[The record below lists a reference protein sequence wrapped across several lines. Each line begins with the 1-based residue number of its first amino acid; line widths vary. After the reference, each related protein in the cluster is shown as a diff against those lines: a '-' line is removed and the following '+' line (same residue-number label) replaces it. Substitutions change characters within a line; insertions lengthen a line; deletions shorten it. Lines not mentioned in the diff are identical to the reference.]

1 MSIGGAEFSQKAE
14 GDVLS
19 VRIEGEVDHHSAVS
33 LREEVDREIL
43 EVRPKRLELD
53 LSGVSFMDSSG
64 IGLIMGRYNLMKE
77 LEGELVVAKTGPAT
91 ERILRLAG
99 LDRMVQI
106 NDGNA
111 AKNESRAGN
120 GRQKRKI

>member
-43 EVRPKRLELD
+43 EVHPKRLELD

-77 LEGELVVAKTGPAT
+77 LEGELVVEKTGPAT

-106 NDGNA
+106 NGGNA
-111 AKNESRAGN
+111 AKNERRAGN

>member
-64 IGLIMGRYNLMKE
+64 IGLIMGR
-77 LEGELVVAKTGPAT
+77 
-91 ERILRLAG
+91 
-99 LDRMVQI
+99 
-106 NDGNA
+106 
-111 AKNESRAGN
+111 
-120 GRQKRKI
+120 

>member
-1 MSIGGAEFSQKAE
+1 
-14 GDVLS
+14 
-19 VRIEGEVDHHSAVS
+19 
-33 LREEVDREIL
+33 
-43 EVRPKRLELD
+43 
-53 LSGVSFMDSSG
+53 
-64 IGLIMGRYNLMKE
+64 MKE

-111 AKNESRAGN
+111 AKNERRAGN

>member
-64 IGLIMGRYNLMKE
+64 IGLIMGRYKKIRPMGGEIFVSNLNCRMQRIFG
-77 LEGELVVAKTGPAT
+77 LFGLNSIT
-91 ERILRLAG
+91 ERNSKI
-99 LDRMVQI
+99 DMIV
-106 NDGNA
+106 
-111 AKNESRAGN
+111 NEED
-120 GRQKRKI
+120 

>member
-1 MSIGGAEFSQKAE
+1 MSIAEVKVTQVAE
-14 GDVLS
+14 GNVLS

-43 EVRPKRLELD
+43 EARPRRLELD

-77 LEGELVVAKTGPAT
+77 LQGELIVAKTGPAT
-91 ERILRLAG
+91 ERILRLTG

-106 NDGNA
+106 QSGNV
-111 AKNESRAGN
+111 AKNERRTGN

>member
-77 LEGELVVAKTGPAT
+77 LEGELVGAKTGPAT

-111 AKNESRAGN
+111 AKNERRAGN